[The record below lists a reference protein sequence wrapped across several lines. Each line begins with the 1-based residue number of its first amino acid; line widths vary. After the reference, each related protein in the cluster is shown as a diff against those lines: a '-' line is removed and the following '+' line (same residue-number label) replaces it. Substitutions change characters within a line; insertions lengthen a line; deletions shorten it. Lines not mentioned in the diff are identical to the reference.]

1 MWCVPITPPCAPRLH
16 APLSGPT
23 HGRVA
28 HDPASDLSQGF
39 AEVPLAL
46 FGGLLWGSSK
56 NSRHLRKI
64 NIVFCARRC
73 GVCGEHAMEVV
84 VMEAKEM
91 LAMAQG
97 ASGRQGSIFSDCDT
111 LCARMHQ
118 LSLAPQPCMTAASQP
133 ARVLG
138 TLPVSAQSHT
148 TGSRRLDFEA
158 GVHCCRLSC

>member
-1 MWCVPITPPCAPRLH
+1 MLLLPRPWLHAWWVDWVSLGVPGRVGTLVARGGGLLWCVPITPPCAPRLH

-39 AEVPLAL
+39 AEVPQAL

-97 ASGRQGSIFSDCDT
+97 VGGRQG
-111 LCARMHQ
+111 R
-118 LSLAPQPCMTAASQP
+118 
-133 ARVLG
+133 
-138 TLPVSAQSHT
+138 
-148 TGSRRLDFEA
+148 
-158 GVHCCRLSC
+158 